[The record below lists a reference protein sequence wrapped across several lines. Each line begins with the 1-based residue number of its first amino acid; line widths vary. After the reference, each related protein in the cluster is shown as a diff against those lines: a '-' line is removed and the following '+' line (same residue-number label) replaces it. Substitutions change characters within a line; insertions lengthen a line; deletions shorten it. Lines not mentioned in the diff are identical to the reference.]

1 MRYIKT
7 FEDLK
12 NTEISIKELMDD
24 CLTYDIDFFDLL
36 KEMILN
42 NIITFQCYRIYDEDD
57 NYIYTAKNIT
67 GRCKDIKLVDE
78 YSGLGDPD
86 STYRTRLRFNTLDF
100 PIQFI
105 YRSRTVKERWKIHAG
120 LGLAPVL
127 NFKTNRV
134 FNSVED
140 GFHLEQNQTSIYF
153 KKDIDIQNKG
163 ISYLRNR
170 VVDAVLSLT
179 YI

>member
-78 YSGLGDPD
+78 YSSVYEYDILVNMNNIWYGL
-86 STYRTRLRFNTLDF
+86 
-100 PIQFI
+100 
-105 YRSRTVKERWKIHAG
+105 
-120 LGLAPVL
+120 
-127 NFKTNRV
+127 TNRKINKTQT
-134 FNSVED
+134 FTLYNHKKGE
-140 GFHLEQNQTSIYF
+140 LEEKLELEKHT
-153 KKDIDIQNKG
+153 KKYN
-163 ISYLRNR
+163 
-170 VVDAVLSLT
+170 V
-179 YI
+179 